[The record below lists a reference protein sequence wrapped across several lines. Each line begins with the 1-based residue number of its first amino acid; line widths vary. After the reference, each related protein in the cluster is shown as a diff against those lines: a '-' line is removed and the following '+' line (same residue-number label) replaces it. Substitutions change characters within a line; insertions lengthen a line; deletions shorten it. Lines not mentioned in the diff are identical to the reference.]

1 MHYHSL
7 LIPTM
12 IRRICIG
19 LIATLIAGSAGAQ
32 GSYRQTKPLDPINLD
47 TTCAPCTNFFEFAN
61 GGWLKAN
68 PIPPAYSQWG
78 SFNELAEQNNEKL
91 KVVLDDAAA
100 HRTSAKDPDVRKV
113 GNYYA
118 ACMDSSGI
126 EKAGYQP
133 IEASLRQVA
142 AINTPADVKNY
153 LISEAALGRGILFR
167 FGSTQDAKNS
177 SEVIG
182 GIGQG
187 GIGLPDRDYY
197 FKTDAPTVAIR
208 NAYVKH
214 IANDLVLI
222 GESPDKAQSDAES
235 VLALE
240 TAIAASHLTRVQ
252 SRDPQ
257 LTYNRKT
264 PAELAALAPSFD
276 WQSFFAAD
284 KASGVTAI
292 NVANPKFIVA
302 VDSLLNAVPVSTWK
316 TYFTWNVVSRAAGT
330 LSSPFVNEAF
340 TFSQNL
346 TGAKEQLP
354 RYKRCIASTDRAL
367 GEALGKAYVAK
378 YFTPQAKARA
388 NAMVNNIK
396 AEFRTRLA
404 SRTWMSD
411 STRNMAY
418 RKLDAFV
425 QKIGYP
431 DKWKDYTALQIAPGA
446 SYYENALAVT
456 AFNNADDVARINKP
470 VDRSRW
476 GMTPPTVN
484 AYYNPLM
491 NEIVFPAGIMQP
503 PFFDPNADDAVNY
516 GGMGAVIGHEMS
528 HGFDDEGAQ
537 FDAQGNLKTWFTK
550 ADLASFKA
558 KTDAYAAEFDQNTI
572 LDSLHVNG
580 KLTNGE
586 NIADL
591 GGLTIAYAAMEK
603 ALGNKPRKKIDG
615 FTPEQRFFLAWAQI
629 WRSNTTPEAARTRI
643 ATDPHSPALWRV
655 NTPLSNMPEFAKA
668 WGCTIGAPMAR
679 PAADAVVIW

>member
-1 MHYHSL
+1 M
-7 LIPTM
+7 
-12 IRRICIG
+12 RRICIG
-19 LIATLIAGSAGAQ
+19 LIATLFAGTVGAQ
-32 GSYRQTKPLDPINLD
+32 GTYRQTKPLDSTNLD
-47 TTCAPCTNFFEFAN
+47 TTCAPCTNFYQFAN

-68 PIPPAYSQWG
+68 PIPAAYPQWG
-78 SFNELAEQNNEKL
+78 SFNELAEANNDKL
-91 KVVLDDAAA
+91 RHVLDDA
-100 HRTSAKDPDVRKV
+100 SARRATASDPAVRKI
-113 GNYYA
+113 GNFYA
-118 ACMDSSGI
+118 ACMDSAGI
-126 EKAGYQP
+126 EKAGAAP
-133 IEASLRQVA
+133 IASALKDVA
-142 AINTPADVKNY
+142 AINTPDDVKRY
-153 LISEAALGRGILFR
+153 VISQAAAGRGLLFR

-182 GIGQG
+182 GIVQG

-197 FKTDAPTVAIR
+197 FKTDAHTAAVR
-208 NAYVKH
+208 DAYVKH
-214 IANDLVLI
+214 IANDLVLV
-222 GESPDKAQSDAES
+222 GETPDRAHADAQT

-240 TAIAASHLTRVQ
+240 TSIAASHLTRVEQ
-252 SRDPQ
+252 RDPT

-264 PAELAALAPSFD
+264 PAQLEALAPGFD
-276 WQSFFAAD
+276 WKGFFAAE
-284 KASGVTAI
+284 KAP
-292 NVANPKFIVA
+292 NVAAIDVMNPKFVA
-302 VDSLLNAVPVSTWK
+302 SIDSLLKTVPVSDWK
-316 TYFTWNVVSRAAGT
+316 SYFTWNVVNRSASS

-340 TFSQNL
+340 AFSQNL
-346 TGAKEQLP
+346 SGAKEQLP
-354 RYKRCIASTDRAL
+354 RYKRCIAATDRAL
-367 GEALGKAYVAK
+367 GEALGKAYVDQ
-378 YFTPQAKARA
+378 YFTPEAKARA

-396 AEFRTRLA
+396 AEFRERLA

-411 STRNMAY
+411 STRQMAY
-418 RKLDAFV
+418 KKLDAFV

-431 DKWKDYTALQIAPGA
+431 DKWKDYSALSIKPGA
-446 SYYENALAVT
+446 SYYDNNLAVA
-456 AFNNADDVARINKP
+456 AFNNADDIARINKP

-476 GMTPPTVN
+476 GMSPPTVN

-550 ADLASFKA
+550 GDLANFKS
-558 KTDAYAAEFDQNTI
+558 KTGAYADQFDTYTI

-591 GGLTIAYAAMEK
+591 GGLTVAYAAMEK
-603 ALGNKPRKKIDG
+603 ALGNKPHTKIDG

-629 WRSNTTPEAARTRI
+629 WRSNTRPEAARLRV
-643 ATDPHSPALWRV
+643 ATDPHSPDMWRV
-655 NTPLSNMPEFAKA
+655 NAPLSNMPAFAAA

-679 PAADAVVIW
+679 PASQSVAIW

>member
-1 MHYHSL
+1 MK
-7 LIPTM
+7 
-12 IRRICIG
+12 RIFIG
-19 LIATLIAGSAGAQ
+19 LIATLIASSAGAQ
-32 GSYRQTKPLDPINLD
+32 GSYHQTKPLDPINLD
-47 TTCAPCTNFFEFAN
+47 TTCAPCTNFYQFAN
-61 GGWLKAN
+61 GGWLNAN
-68 PIPPAYSQWG
+68 PIPPAYAQWG
-78 SFNELAEQNNEKL
+78 SFNELAEANNEKL
-91 KVVLDDAAA
+91 KTVLDDAAA
-100 HRTSAKDPDVRKV
+100 HRTTATDADVRKV

-118 ACMDSSGI
+118 ACMDSTAI
-126 EKAGYQP
+126 ENAGDQP
-133 IEASLRQVA
+133 IQGALRQIA
-142 AINTPADVKNY
+142 AINTPTDVKNY
-153 LISEAALGRGILFR
+153 LISEAALGRGVLFR

-197 FKTDAPTVAIR
+197 FKTDAATVAIR

-214 IANDLVLI
+214 IANDLVLV
-222 GESPDKAQSDAES
+222 GESPEKAEADAQS

-240 TAIAASHLTRVQ
+240 TSIAASHLTRVQ
-252 SRDPQ
+252 SRNPE

-264 PAELAALAPSFD
+264 PVQLAELAPDFD
-276 WQSFFAAD
+276 WQALFAAD
-284 KASGVTAI
+284 HASGVTAI
-292 NVANPKFIVA
+292 DVSNPKFIVA
-302 VDSLLNAVPVSTWK
+302 VDSLLKAVPVSTWK
-316 TYFTWNVVSRAAGT
+316 TYFTWNLVSRAANA
-330 LSSPFVNEAF
+330 LSTPFVDEAF

-354 RYKRCIASTDRAL
+354 RYKRCISSTDRAL

-418 RKLDAFV
+418 KKLDAFV

-431 DKWKDYTALQIAPGA
+431 DKWKDYSALHITPGA
-446 SYYENALAVT
+446 SYYQNAQAVT
-456 AFNNADDVARINKP
+456 AFNNADDIGRINKP
-470 VDRSRW
+470 VDRTRW
-476 GMTPPTVN
+476 GMSPPTVN

-537 FDAQGNLKTWFTK
+537 FDAHGNLKTWFTK
-550 ADLASFKA
+550 GDLANFKS
-558 KTDAYAAEFDQNTI
+558 KTDAYAAQFDGRTI
-572 LDSLHVNG
+572 LDSVHVNG

-603 ALGNKPRKKIDG
+603 ALGNKPRTKVDG

-629 WRSNTTPEAARTRI
+629 WRSNTTPQAARARI
-643 ATDPHSPALWRV
+643 ATDPHSPSIWRV
-655 NTPLSNMPEFAKA
+655 NAPLSNMPEFAKA
-668 WGCTIGAPMAR
+668 WGCKSGSPMAL